1 LLGVGAER
9 YIMDPFQIRM
19 EFLDLLKRLNA
30 SQHSIRKTVS
40 FALKYATKCPD
51 DIWDCIMTECSKV
64 SDSEKQAHIQAP
76 SNTRINILFMLD
88 SFLANDFQTNPEDV
102 EVYRRLAARD
112 LPSLVDM
119 VVPTD
124 SWDAVI
130 NAGSTRQVSLYTS
143 TLTS

>member
-1 LLGVGAER
+1 
-9 YIMDPFQIRM
+9 
-19 EFLDLLKRLNA
+19 
-30 SQHSIRKTVS
+30 
-40 FALKYATKCPD
+40 
-51 DIWDCIMTECSKV
+51 MTECSKV